1 MAKFGISCTLIYN
14 GYVEVEAENEEEAIA
29 KAELN
34 FTYDKTTKIPDELY
48 AGNVAFGFGEM
59 TADYADEIE

>member
-34 FTYDKTTKIPDELY
+34 FTPNKTTKIHDELY
-48 AGNVAFGFGEM
+48 AGDVSFEFGEI